1 MMGEKSMVPKVKVT
15 IKDTNTTNILF
26 STIRYTKGLQV
37 VVGLNLNHLKTTS
50 RRRVLKSH

>member
-1 MMGEKSMVPKVKVT
+1 MVPKVKVT

-26 STIRYTKGLQV
+26 STIRYTRYTKGLQV